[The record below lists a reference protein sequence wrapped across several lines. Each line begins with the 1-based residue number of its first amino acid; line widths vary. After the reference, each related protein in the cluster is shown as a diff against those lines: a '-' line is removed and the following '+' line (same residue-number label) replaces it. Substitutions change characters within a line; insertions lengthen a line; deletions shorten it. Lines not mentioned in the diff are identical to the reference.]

1 MCYNK
6 YKRKCMLKG
15 GGIMG
20 DTKTKGEKKNYIVK
34 RLIDL
39 ALAIILV
46 FGVIFG
52 VKAMTSGVSEIKK
65 NSNENEEIL
74 SSSPEKPLSD
84 EDIYVTEM
92 KDNEAVNSGSLI
104 VVNNDVEYKG
114 SEDDLISMYDV
125 KNSDGTKSY
134 DVMNADVK
142 LRKDAASA
150 LNDMIK
156 AFASETNHED
166 IVIDGGYRSVSLQQ
180 ELYDAAEDK
189 SAAAKPGFSD
199 YHTGYS
205 IDLGISADDGTVSD
219 FDGKGDYS
227 WFESNCY
234 RFGYILRYPEGKK
247 EYTGFDYRPWHFRYV
262 GKAHAYYISKNN
274 LCLEEYLE
282 NMKQHEYTQTH
293 LTFSDDNGN
302 DYEAY
307 YYSVDTSSSFTMIAV
322 PSEIQCDISGNNT
335 DGFVVCFNKNDTA
348 KPDASDSTENNSS
361 KSDKNEN
368 TKQTEA
374 TENNINSDASSKQ
387 P

>member
-1 MCYNK
+1 
-6 YKRKCMLKG
+6 
-15 GGIMG
+15 MG
-20 DTKTKGEKKNYIVK
+20 DTKTKEEKKNYIVR

-46 FGVIFG
+46 IGVIIG
-52 VKAMTSGVSEIKK
+52 IKAMTNDVSEIKK
-65 NSNENEEIL
+65 NSEGNEDIA
-74 SSSPEKPLSD
+74 SSSPEKPLSNS
-84 EDIYVTEM
+84 DIYVTEM
-92 KDNEAVNSGSLI
+92 KDNDNVNLGTLI
-104 VVNNDVEYKG
+104 VVNNSVEYKG
-114 SEDDLISMYDV
+114 NEDDLISMYDV
-125 KNSDGTKSY
+125 KESDGTESY

-166 IVIDGGYRSVSLQQ
+166 LVVDGGYRSVSLQQ

-234 RFGYILRYPEGKK
+234 RYGYILRYPEGKK

-262 GKAHAYYISKNN
+262 GKAHAYYINKNN

-282 NMKQHEYTQTH
+282 TIKQHEYTQTH

-307 YYSVDTSSSFTMIAV
+307 YYPVDTSGSFTMIAV
-322 PSEIQCDISGNNT
+322 PSEFQWDISGNNT
-335 DGFVVCFNKNDTA
+335 DGFVVCFNKNDTVKA
-348 KPDASDSTENNSS
+348 DSSENTENNSS
-361 KSDKNEN
+361 KSDKNDDA
-368 TKQTEA
+368 KQPEA
-374 TENNINSDASSKQ
+374 TEKNINSDESSKQ
-387 P
+387 QEQ